1 MIFLIFGKSFVEC
14 SRAMH
19 TLIYLLRQLGFAI
32 NWSKVEGPSQ
42 QLVFLGVVADSVS
55 MTLALPTSKLA
66 DFSNLL
72 RKFSQKKTC
81 MCLLVGNISGKAQL
95 GLPSD
100 MRRLRFSSESVRFEE
115 FSEGETP

>member
-1 MIFLIFGKSFVEC
+1 MMIFLIFGKSFVEC

-32 NWSKVEGPSQ
+32 NWSKIEGPSQ

-55 MTLALPTSKLA
+55 MTLALPTSKPA

-72 RKFSQKKTC
+72 RKFSQKKRVC
-81 MCLLVGNISGKAQL
+81 VC
-95 GLPSD
+95 
-100 MRRLRFSSESVRFEE
+100 
-115 FSEGETP
+115 

>member
-55 MTLALPTSKLA
+55 MTLTLPTSKLA
-66 DFSNLL
+66 DFNYLV
-72 RKFSQKKTC
+72 KKIFTEETC

-95 GLPSD
+95 GPLSD
-100 MRRLRFSSESVRFEE
+100 MRRPRFS
-115 FSEGETP
+115 